1 MSPHDYTAKQAAIA
15 VIAHL
20 RHKGATALLAGGCV
34 RDELLGL
41 TPKDYDIATD
51 ALPEQVRAWFP
62 RAREVGAQF
71 GVVLLRKY
79 GHDIEVATFRTDG
92 SYKDGRHPESVHFT
106 NAREDAQRRDFTING
121 LFYDTEKNEVID
133 YVGGQEDLRNGL
145 LRTIGDPAKRFAE
158 DHLRMLRAVR
168 FAARLGFQIHE
179 ETVSHINKLAPKLCN
194 ISAERVAMELE
205 AILTVPSRRRGWRWL
220 VDTGLHGFL
229 APSWRDDTVGNKIVL
244 SRLSYLPDHKISE
257 SLAYASVWC
266 HLPVDN
272 VKQICRELR
281 LSNRLTGD
289 ILWLINSLSKAAIS
303 KQLEL
308 ADLKQL
314 LAHPSWPDLVLLL
327 QADQQAQD
335 KSLQAYHELIEN
347 TRDIDRQTI
356 APIPLLN
363 GDDLKVHGIKNGPQM
378 GKLLAE
384 LYRAQLNEQIV
395 YRRDALAWLD
405 RLRFGKDDQSNRGS
419 K

>member
-15 VIAHL
+15 VISHL

-51 ALPEQVRAWFP
+51 ALPEQVLAWFP

-71 GVVLLRKY
+71 GVVLVRKCA
-79 GHDIEVATFRTDG
+79 HDIEVATFRSDG
-92 SYKDGRHPESVHFT
+92 SYKDGRHPESVQFT

-145 LRTIGDPAKRFAE
+145 LRTIGDPAVRFSE

-168 FAARLGFQIHE
+168 FAARLGFHIHE
-179 ETVSHINKLAPKLCN
+179 ETVSHINKLAPKLRD
-194 ISAERVAMELE
+194 ISVERVAMELE
-205 AILTVPSRRRGWRWL
+205 AILTVPTRSRGWQWL
-220 VDTGLHGFL
+220 MDTGLRGFL
-229 APSWRDDTVGNKIVL
+229 APGWHDDPATNKTTL
-244 SRLSYLPDHKISE
+244 SHLSFLPDREISL
-257 SLAYASVWC
+257 SLAFSTVWC
-266 HLPVDN
+266 HLPLEN
-272 VKQICRELR
+272 IKRICRELR

-289 ILWLINSLSKAAIS
+289 ILWLINSLPKAAIS
-303 KQLEL
+303 MQLEL

-314 LAHPSWPDLVLLL
+314 LTHPSWPDLVLLL
-327 QADQQAQD
+327 QADQQAQGE
-335 KSLQAYHELIEN
+335 SLLAYDELMANI
-347 TRDIDRQTI
+347 RDIDRQTI

-363 GDDLKVHGIKNGPQM
+363 GDDLKVHGIHDGPQM

-395 YRRDALAWLD
+395 NREDALAWLD
-405 RLRFGKDDQSNRGS
+405 RLCYGLDDPSSSG
-419 K
+419 